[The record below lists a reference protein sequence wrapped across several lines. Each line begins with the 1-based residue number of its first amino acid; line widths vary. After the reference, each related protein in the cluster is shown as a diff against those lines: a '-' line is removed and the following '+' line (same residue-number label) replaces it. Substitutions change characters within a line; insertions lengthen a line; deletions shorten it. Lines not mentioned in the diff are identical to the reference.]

1 MNKEV
6 SKAIL
11 PLSDLVFLP
20 WLCKPANTTRLANQ
34 NDIALVSRSQLFRR
48 ARIWRARKRGV
59 LLVTNNFL
67 ISKGSKQKS
76 ELKEDWGKRKKTD
89 GGLHKIVEHLR
100 KTKKFREE
108 GWRWH
113 VIIEEVCE
121 KGIKKKPVTNHFPKS
136 R

>member
-11 PLSDLVFLP
+11 SLSDLVFLP

-48 ARIWRARKRGV
+48 ARI
-59 LLVTNNFL
+59 FL
-67 ISKGSKQKS
+67 RPKKGSSVGDEKFPH
-76 ELKEDWGKRKKTD
+76 LKGVKTEVKIQGGLRKKKKTD

-108 GWRWH
+108 G
-113 VIIEEVCE
+113 
-121 KGIKKKPVTNHFPKS
+121 
-136 R
+136 